1 MTGIQGLTYHLIL
14 RLDAFQRTQ
23 ALFVFIFLHL
33 YTSIGLYA
41 VNLVYTV
48 MCIQKKPDRYD

>member
-23 ALFVFIFLHL
+23 ALFVFIF
-33 YTSIGLYA
+33 YI
-41 VNLVYTV
+41 
-48 MCIQKKPDRYD
+48 CIRL